1 MAAVLLSMIT
11 SAMGARSAH
20 AQAAPPPTDVA
31 TDVTR
36 DVARDVLTLAAF
48 TARVAAQHPV
58 VRQARLAVDQAREE
72 QRIARG
78 AFDPTLS
85 AEWDRK
91 TFGSVAYY
99 EYLSAALSVPTPLG
113 IDAKLGFDRTS
124 GTYISP
130 DRRTPARGLFTA
142 GVSIPIGQ
150 RMLTDERR
158 TAITV
163 ARALRDGAIADRD
176 GTVNRVLLAAT
187 REYARWFEA
196 ERRVAI
202 ATEGIRLAQFRFA
215 AVRQRVVN
223 GEAAALDTVEAA
235 LEVVR
240 RDVQRIEAVQARFA
254 ARLAAEAYL
263 WDARGLP
270 DTLPAAATPV
280 AQYDVLV
287 PTDSSALRALI
298 AIAQRAYPDLQRA
311 DARVDQA
318 DAQQRL
324 ASQQRLPSIAA
335 SVGALSAR
343 DEAFGGTTSLDDAKV
358 GLTARTPLLLLKERG
373 RFNAASL
380 RVEQSLLDRERARRE
395 VAVIVRTAAAEAG
408 AVSEALALQ
417 RTVVAYARTLV
428 RGEQLRF
435 DAGEGTLF
443 LVNTRERALLD
454 EELRLA
460 AIEARR
466 LVALGELEAASG
478 DWLRPVR

>member
-1 MAAVLLSMIT
+1 MFAAVLLSVIG
-11 SAMGARSAH
+11 SAVHAH
-20 AQAAPPPTDVA
+20 PAQAQSAQTQTVQTQAATPPT
-31 TDVTR
+31 
-36 DVARDVLTLAAF
+36 DVLTLAAF
-48 TARVAAQHPV
+48 TTRVSAQHPV
-58 VRQARLAVDQAREE
+58 VRQARLAVEQAREE

-99 EYLSAALSVPTPLG
+99 DYLSAALSVPTPLG

-142 GVSIPIGQ
+142 GISIPIGQ

-163 ARALRDGAIADRD
+163 ARALRDGAVADRD

-196 ERRVAI
+196 EQRVTI
-202 ATEGIRLAQFRFA
+202 ATEGIRLAQFRFV
-215 AVRQRVVN
+215 AVRQRVLN

-235 LEVVR
+235 LEVAR

-254 ARLAAEAYL
+254 ARLAVEAYL

-270 DTLPAAATPV
+270 DTLSTATTPV
-280 AQYDVLV
+280 AEYDASVS
-287 PTDSSALRALI
+287 TDSSEFRALI
-298 AIAQRAYPDLQRA
+298 ARAQRVYPDVQRA

-318 DAQQRL
+318 AAQQRL
-324 ASQQRLPSIAA
+324 ASQQRLPLIAA
-335 SVGALSAR
+335 SIGALGAR
-343 DEAFGGTTSLDDAKV
+343 DDAFSGTTSLDDAKL

-373 RFNAASL
+373 RFTAASL
-380 RVEQSLLDRERARRE
+380 RVEQSVLDRERARRE
-395 VAVIVRTAAAEAG
+395 VAVIVRTAAAEAD
-408 AVSEALALQ
+408 AVSQALALQ

-466 LVALGELEAASG
+466 LVSLGELAAATG
-478 DWLRPVR
+478 VWLEPVR